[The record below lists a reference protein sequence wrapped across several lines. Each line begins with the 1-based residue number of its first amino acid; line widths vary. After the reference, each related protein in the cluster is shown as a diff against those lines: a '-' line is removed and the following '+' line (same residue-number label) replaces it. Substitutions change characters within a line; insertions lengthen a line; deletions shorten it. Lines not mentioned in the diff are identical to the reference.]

1 LVSGCP
7 PPVTELAESDPESI
21 ITRKSELLK
30 GENIPEETVLAII
43 NAHNNIGNNA
53 LDKGDYITAETQF
66 NEALKLNIKNNHAK
80 CGLAMIS
87 GHHFFKKGSEAALW
101 DALEQYSKAAHYEP
115 TNGEAHYWIGRTYEK
130 KDEGDF
136 ELIIEAYQKALKGNL
151 PTDRFTDAE
160 QRLNSVL
167 KRQKTYEDFWK

>member
-1 LVSGCP
+1 MA
-7 PPVTELAESDPESI
+7 ELAKFEPESI

-66 NEALKLNIKNNHAK
+66 NEALKLNIKNKHAK

-101 DALEQYSKAAHYEP
+101 DALAHYEP
-115 TNGEAHYWIGRTYEK
+115 TNGVAHYWVGRTYEK
-130 KDEGDF
+130 KDEGVF

>member
-1 LVSGCP
+1 
-7 PPVTELAESDPESI
+7 
-21 ITRKSELLK
+21 
-30 GENIPEETVLAII
+30 
-43 NAHNNIGNNA
+43 
-53 LDKGDYITAETQF
+53 
-66 NEALKLNIKNNHAK
+66 
-80 CGLAMIS
+80 MIS

-101 DALEQYSKAAHYEP
+101 DALEQYSKAAHYES

-136 ELIIEAYQKALKGNL
+136 ELIIETDQKALKGNL